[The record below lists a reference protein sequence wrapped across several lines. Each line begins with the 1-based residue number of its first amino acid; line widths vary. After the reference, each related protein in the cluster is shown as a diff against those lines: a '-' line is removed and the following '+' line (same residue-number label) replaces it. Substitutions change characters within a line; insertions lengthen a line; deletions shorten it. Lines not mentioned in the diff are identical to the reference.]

1 MFHLEGCNF
10 KLPPHGNNTGPVKA
24 KGRETRVEQLTLR
37 VAGPD
42 KAARIHILFRHD
54 HRVFMITRPWIS
66 GHKKKSDKHGNGN
79 YAAGAKELRQW
90 QDAGGELW

>member
-1 MFHLEGCNF
+1 M
-10 KLPPHGNNTGPVKA
+10 LPS
-24 KGRETRVEQLTLR
+24 
-37 VAGPD
+37 VALAPLKTVSPD